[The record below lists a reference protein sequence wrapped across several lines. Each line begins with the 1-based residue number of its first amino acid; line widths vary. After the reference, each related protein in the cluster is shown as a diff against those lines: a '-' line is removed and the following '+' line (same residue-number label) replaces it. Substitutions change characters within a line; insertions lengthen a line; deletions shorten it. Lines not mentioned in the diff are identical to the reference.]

1 MIATARF
8 FLIALFITIGAT
20 VSGQIAVCNHP
31 QRKHM
36 AAITTIVVANVVYIL
51 AVAPWL

>member
-1 MIATARF
+1 MITPTRF

-20 VSGQIAVCNHP
+20 VSGRVAGCNHP

-36 AAITTIVVANVVYIL
+36 AAIVTIVVANVVYVL
-51 AVAPWL
+51 AVAPWQ